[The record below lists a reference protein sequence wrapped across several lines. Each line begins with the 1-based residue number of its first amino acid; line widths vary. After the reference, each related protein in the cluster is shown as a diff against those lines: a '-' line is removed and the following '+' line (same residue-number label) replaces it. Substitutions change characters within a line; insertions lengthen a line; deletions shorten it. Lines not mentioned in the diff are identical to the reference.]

1 MKKSL
6 TAKLIILILL
16 LTILGCLIL
25 LGGCNGCNYQLID
38 TTYKYDK
45 AYVKIGEEWVDLEIR
60 SWTDYEGE
68 QLQLKLKDGS
78 ILLVSS
84 YNCILYYGEL
94 PTSQGVLFLR
104 RGRGRG
110 PPIFA

>member
-1 MKKSL
+1 MKGNKTMKKSL

-16 LTILGCLIL
+16 LTILSCSIL
-25 LGGCNGCNYQLID
+25 CGCNGCNYQPFD

-45 AYVKIGEEWVDLEIR
+45 AYVKIGEEWVALEIR

-94 PTSQGVLFLR
+94 PTS
-104 RGRGRG
+104 
-110 PPIFA
+110 

>member
-6 TAKLIILILL
+6 TSKLIIVLLL
-16 LTILGCLIL
+16 LTILSCSVLC
-25 LGGCNGCNYQLID
+25 GCNGCNYQILD
-38 TTYKYDK
+38 TTYYYNK

-60 SWTDYEGE
+60 TWDDYEGE
-68 QLQLKLKDGS
+68 QLQIKLIDGS

-94 PTSQGVLFLR
+94 PTS
-104 RGRGRG
+104 
-110 PPIFA
+110 

>member
-1 MKKSL
+1 MKKSR
-6 TAKLIILILL
+6 TTKLIVILLL
-16 LTILGCLIL
+16 LTILSCLVL
-25 LGGCNGCNYQLID
+25 CGCNGCNYQLLD

-68 QLQLKLKDGS
+68 QLQIKLKDGS

-94 PTSQGVLFLR
+94 PTS
-104 RGRGRG
+104 
-110 PPIFA
+110 

>member
-6 TAKLIILILL
+6 TIKLIIIVLFTVILSCSVL
-16 LTILGCLIL
+16 C
-25 LGGCNGCNYQLID
+25 GCNGCNYQLID

-78 ILLVSS
+78 TLLVSS

-94 PTSQGVLFLR
+94 PTS
-104 RGRGRG
+104 
-110 PPIFA
+110 

>member
-1 MKKSL
+1 MKKSR
-6 TAKLIILILL
+6 TAKLITFLLL
-16 LTILGCLIL
+16 LTILNCLVL
-25 LGGCNGCNYQLID
+25 CGCNGCNYQLLD

-68 QLQLKLKDGS
+68 QLQIKLKDGS

-104 RGRGRG
+104 PIGARAG
-110 PPIFA
+110 PIFA

>member
-1 MKKSL
+1 MKKSR
-6 TAKLIILILL
+6 TAKLITFLLL
-16 LTILGCLIL
+16 LTILSCLVL
-25 LGGCNGCNYQLID
+25 CGCNGCNYQLLD

-94 PTSQGVLFLR
+94 PTS
-104 RGRGRG
+104 
-110 PPIFA
+110 